1 VPRSPARETPNEA
14 SFFVSLYRAERAAAL
29 ARGVDLTHEHPHPF
43 VHFRDGNPNHTWRPS
58 VAIGDGCYCMV
69 TT

>member
-1 VPRSPARETPNEA
+1 
-14 SFFVSLYRAERAAAL
+14 VSLYRAERAAAL

-58 VAIGDGCYCMV
+58 VALGDGCYCMV